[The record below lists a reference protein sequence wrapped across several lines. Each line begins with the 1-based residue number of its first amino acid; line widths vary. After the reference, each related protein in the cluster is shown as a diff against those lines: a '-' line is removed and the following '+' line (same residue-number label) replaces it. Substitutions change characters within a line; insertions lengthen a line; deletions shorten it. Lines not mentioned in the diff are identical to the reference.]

1 MLLQVRLEGCAAVC
15 AGQACILGAVML
27 HFMRV
32 FVTVLSV
39 QGQAVFIPSAGL
51 EAGDGPGLATMGV
64 ATGET
69 VKRTLLPR

>member
-1 MLLQVRLEGCAAVC
+1 MHPRCHHAAPDEN
-15 AGQACILGAVML
+15 
-27 HFMRV
+27 V
-32 FVTVLSV
+32 FVTVLWV

-51 EAGDGPGLATMGV
+51 EAGDGPGLATVGM